1 MVSEVMLQQTQVSRV
16 LEKYPQFLKKF
27 PNGGSLAR
35 ARLADVIR
43 VWSGL
48 GYNRRAIFLYR
59 AAKEIVEKFDGVFPR
74 DVSTLQKLPGLGPTT
89 AAAIAAFSFDAD
101 APVIDT
107 NVRRVLTAFFSE
119 ILCRLETLAQKL
131 VPKGKNRDWTYAL
144 FDFGAMALR
153 RNGGLTCPLHAD
165 CRWLE
170 KMRELVAR
178 GARRVK
184 RGRSG
189 KGVRFE
195 ETNRYFRGR
204 IVEMARTG
212 SVPITKLKRTLR
224 LSKDRFEKIIQSLKK
239 DSLVNIA
246 KGRVSLP

>member
-1 MVSEVMLQQTQVSRV
+1 
-16 LEKYPQFLKKF
+16 QFLKKF
-27 PNGGSLAR
+27 PNGESLAR

-43 VWSGL
+43 AWSGL

-59 AAKEIVEKFDGVFPR
+59 AVKEIVEKFDGVFPR

-101 APVIDT
+101 EPVVDT
-107 NVRRVLTAFFSE
+107 NVRRVIGMFFPRASRQARRLK
-119 ILCRLETLAQKL
+119 ILATRLL
-131 VPKGKNRDWTYAL
+131 PKGKNRDWTYAL